1 MGAGY
6 VMATKDIGDQVS
18 VLPGV
23 RYQNLATKYAA
34 SRGVALPGNRL
45 QRGDNSNTYV
55 HGGSLPMVH
64 ARYPLLD
71 WLQIHFA
78 YALMP
83 NYPDYGTLT
92 LRYLI
97 FNGVID
103 DNDLALKPATSEM
116 RAAVLTRG
124 L

>member
-1 MGAGY
+1 M
-6 VMATKDIGDQVS
+6 
-18 VLPGV
+18 L
-23 RYQNLATKYAA
+23 
-34 SRGVALPGNRL
+34 
-45 QRGDNSNTYV
+45 
-55 HGGSLPMVH
+55 
-64 ARYPLLD
+64 
-71 WLQIHFA
+71 
-78 YALMP
+78 